1 MNVSIELL
9 EIYYIKIGSTWY
21 TDNIATFLIT
31 PIGFIAMCLNFI
43 SLIVFQR
50 INNQTNLI
58 KYFRVYTFLSFVACL
73 IGMFYFITSVRYFNF
88 VNTYWI
94 SFYTCIVCQYLITID
109 FYANILNCLI
119 LLERISHFKEKLK
132 KFSDYNPYIICL
144 IAFLICNLI
153 NLPYI
158 FYYPPRED
166 KEYQDAMADFNLSS
180 SNFTYCGRNQ
190 FLQTIPGQIILFI
203 VILIRDFVTLL
214 LEFGI
219 SIASIMYFKGYVKKK
234 RSLLILTNQ
243 LNLRNNSSCNYESQR
258 YSLSINDF
266 RLNESENF
274 NSKLTKMTIYLALC
288 SLLLHLTVTL
298 SYIISFSLF
307 DNNSLMSNYLSI
319 LSLLVAS
326 VKYISYFLFY
336 YNFLRSFRY
345 YFKMYI
351 CCEDI
356 FKHLDI

>member
-1 MNVSIELL
+1 MNVSTELL

-58 KYFRVYTFLSFVACL
+58 KYFRVYTFLSFIACL

-166 KEYQDAMADFNLSS
+166 KEYEDAMSDFNLSS

-203 VILIRDFVTLL
+203 VILIRDFMTLL
-214 LEFGI
+214 FEFGT
-219 SIASIMYFKGYVKKK
+219 SIASIMYFKRYVKKK
-234 RSLLILTNQ
+234 RNLLILTNQ
-243 LNLRNNSSCNYESQR
+243 LNLRNNSSCNYDSQR
-258 YSLSINDF
+258 NILEINDS

-288 SLLLHLTVTL
+288 SLLLHITVILGFLIAFWIFKQNSTIVNYFTL
-298 SYIISFSLF
+298 
-307 DNNSLMSNYLSI
+307 
-319 LSLLVAS
+319 LSLLVGFI
-326 VKYISYFLFY
+326 KYFSNFLFY
-336 YNFLRSFRY
+336 YKFFKSFRNFFKIDKLY
-345 YFKMYI
+345 EDYF
-351 CCEDI
+351 
-356 FKHLDI
+356 